1 MTPSDGRTPAGDE
14 IHTHAPEPSSGTGSR
29 PTTTDRP
36 RLKTKPGS
44 FDRIR
49 RDGQPDAG
57 AATRDPQGK
66 QVLFSSAEQPPPLGS
81 VALECPNCHRRTI
94 VSVVRLAQL
103 SLPGVHAP
111 VPGRGYRC
119 YAKCPA
125 CSKRTW
131 LQVQLGR

>member
-1 MTPSDGRTPAGDE
+1 MTTAGGEVPGD
-14 IHTHAPEPSSGTGSR
+14 TQSAAS
-29 PTTTDRP
+29 TDIQP
-36 RLKTKPGS
+36 KQKTKPGS

-49 RDGQPDAG
+49 RDGPPAAT

-66 QVLFSSAEQPPPLGS
+66 QVLFSSAEQPPSLGS

-111 VPGRGYRC
+111 LPGRGYRC

-125 CSKRTW
+125 CGKRTW
-131 LQVQLGR
+131 LQVQVGR